1 MRATVASLLSIA
13 AILLGSTA
21 CGGAGATRRISNRV
35 DADLFGAFPPEGKRQ
50 TYEAENEVIIALDR
64 LDAAKDGRVQ
74 IEARIEDVEHALD
87 TADKRGGAG
96 SEVHKAR
103 KGYLEARLD
112 HAKAEIRA
120 AEQAVYCARV
130 SLELT
135 KARLVVKFDLPVEAG
150 YIKPFD
156 EQYQACATR
165 LDETKKD
172 AEKLAGEAVQAK
184 ENWRKVRAD
193 FVQKTGDHNHGLW
206 ID

>member
-1 MRATVASLLSIA
+1 VVLLLS
-13 AILLGSTA
+13 SA

-35 DADLFGAFPPEGKRQ
+35 DSDLFGAFPPEGKRQ

-64 LDAAKDGRVQ
+64 LDGAKDSKIQ
-74 IEARIEDVEHALD
+74 IETRLDDVDHALD
-87 TADKRGGAG
+87 TADKRGGSG

-103 KGYLEARLD
+103 KNFLEVRRD
-112 HAKAEIRA
+112 QAKAEIRA

-150 YIKPFD
+150 YLKAFD
-156 EQYQACATR
+156 EQYQSCAAR
-165 LDETKKD
+165 LDEAKKE
-172 AEKLAGEAVQAK
+172 AEKLAGDAVQAK